1 MHFTLDLKL
10 SASMIVK
17 DTPER
22 IKINAS
28 EAVCSALAER
38 FGYLGVNSL
47 KGQIEVRL
55 ISASCWQL
63 KGFFVAEILQACV
76 VSGEAVADNF
86 EFELL
91 ERYLEAPENSKAKI
105 HEEIDPMGVD
115 VEMLENGM
123 IPVGEAVA
131 QACAVHAASWP
142 RHPDAPILA
151 PLEEVKEENRP
162 FAKLSEL
169 KK

>member
-1 MHFTLDLKL
+1 MTCAGRGLLHVQTAMISCSTS
-10 SASMIVK
+10 SA
-17 DTPER
+17 P
-22 IKINAS
+22 AS
-28 EAVCSALAER
+28 PD
-38 FGYLGVNSL
+38 
-47 KGQIEVRL
+47 
-55 ISASCWQL
+55 
-63 KGFFVAEILQACV
+63 
-76 VSGEAVADNF
+76 SGEAVADNF